1 MCIRD
6 SRYDFNYNWGAGL
19 GVIAQHAYYANAD
32 NAVNVPGYVR
42 VDGAVFWRL
51 NQYVRAQLNVENM
64 FGAKYYPSAD
74 GNNNITIGSPRAAR
88 FTLISNFTGED
99 RRAPMWGRGMP
110 ELFRHAG
117 AGPISGPAA
126 TPFYGVPPAKAY

>member
-1 MCIRD
+1 MTSIT
-6 SRYDFNYNWGAGL
+6 NWGAGL
-19 GVIAQHAYYANAD
+19 GVIAQDAYYANAD

-51 NQYVRAQLNVENM
+51 NKYVRAQLNVENM

-99 RRAPMWGRGMP
+99 HRAPMWGPGLP
-110 ELFRHAG
+110 ELFRHAS
-117 AGPISGPAA
+117 AGPVGGPAA
-126 TPFYGVPPAKAY
+126 VPGYGVPPPKAY